1 MRCGTVR
8 WRRPWDKKSFS
19 TNLEEGRHGDG
30 EKDRIFPSLGG
41 SLRAPCSSRHLRRGV
56 GERPDAASRSALP
69 GVWTGRCRGGHYLDR
84 GSPKRRHRLPDY
96 RPETACRT
104 GVPGGDR
111 ARLGAG
117 TRSPPG
123 ILAKA
128 PSIAMYSRFVTE
140 ASFTAKH
147 KGVAELSSQRP
158 TCSAPRGSEDT
169 CEALLHWGARVVV
182 MASHA
187 EGSGQQQQ

>member
-1 MRCGTVR
+1 MPLALAATFVGVLASGPTLQAGALSPACGQA
-8 WRRPWDKKSFS
+8 
-19 TNLEEGRHGDG
+19 G
-30 EKDRIFPSLGG
+30 
-41 SLRAPCSSRHLRRGV
+41 AGV
-56 GERPDAASRSALP
+56 GTISIGAPQNGATVCLTIGQKLLVELASPAA
-69 GVWTGRCRGGHYLDR
+69 TG
-84 GSPKRRHRLPDY
+84 
-96 RPETACRT
+96 
-104 GVPGGDR
+104 
-111 ARLGAG
+111 LGWAPV
-117 TRSPPG
+117 RVSPPG

-187 EGSGQQQQ
+187 EGILANSSSRPTPTVGRVGHAGAPPEQPYHEAHLSLTVHTVALGRDRRS

>member
-1 MRCGTVR
+1 MRAAALPPACG
-8 WRRPWDKKSFS
+8 KA
-19 TNLEEGRHGDG
+19 G
-30 EKDRIFPSLGG
+30 
-41 SLRAPCSSRHLRRGV
+41 AGV
-56 GERPDAASRSALP
+56 GTISIGTQQNGATVCLTVGQKLLVELASPAT
-69 GVWTGRCRGGHYLDR
+69 TG
-84 GSPKRRHRLPDY
+84 
-96 RPETACRT
+96 
-104 GVPGGDR
+104 
-111 ARLGAG
+111 LGWAPV
-117 TRSPPG
+117 RVSPPG

-128 PSIAMYSRFVTE
+128 LSTARYSRFVTE